1 MQSSLFELNVMLKN
15 EKCYRHIFTAYILL
29 AVKMDCGLLGPFAIQ
44 MTSIYLLSRSIMKK
58 LVLAGASAVSMVGT
72 TSSAQGTLGA
82 SSLVNMLPLVAIVA
96 TVGLASSS
104 GT

>member
-1 MQSSLFELNVMLKN
+1 
-15 EKCYRHIFTAYILL
+15 
-29 AVKMDCGLLGPFAIQ
+29 
-44 MTSIYLLSRSIMKK
+44 MKK
-58 LVLAGASAVSMVGT
+58 LVLAGAFAASMVGT

-104 GT
+104 GTQVTLQPGHACRPDCYAQSGKLFANEPLFQPMIGIE